1 MFRHDSKFVDPT
13 FYVDPLSEEF
23 IGVECCLRWCQIFG
37 TCRAEE
43 EARAANAEAEAAQ
56 RLYEQES
63 ARAQQVIEEQKQV
76 SAQEIAAQETA
87 RTEALIAQKES
98 KRALDI
104 TRRQVAAEEQQK
116 SGLFAAQTEMAK
128 SQIAADADAAAARA
142 GKGRKARGA
151 APKVSVTRL
160 SARLGIGGYSGTAAG
175 RVNPTGLNL

>member
-1 MFRHDSKFVDPT
+1 MFRHDSKFVDST

-43 EARAANAEAEAAQ
+43 EAKQAAGEAEAAQ

-63 ARAQQVIEEQKQV
+63 ARAQQLIEEQRQIASQEYQV
-76 SAQEIAAQETA
+76 QDVA
-87 RTEALIAQKES
+87 RAEALTAQKES

-104 TRRQVAAEEQQK
+104 TQRQVAAQQQQQ
-116 SGLFAAQTEMAK
+116 SGLVAAETQMA
-128 SQIAADADAAAARA
+128 QAELAAASA
-142 GKGRKARGA
+142 GTEETGAKKPRGS
-151 APKVSVTRL
+151 APKVAVTRV
-160 SARLGIGGYSGTAAG
+160 SAKPAIGGYGGTAAG